1 MDYSKIPSFRS
12 EDMSE
17 TTGAALKNF
26 KAFWVLKSGSSDIKA
41 IFSIRCSFHLLNVII

>member
-26 KAFWVLKSGSSDIKA
+26 KAFWMLKSGSDIKA